1 MKRIIL
7 TVGLAAMLLSCQS
20 EESGPLD
27 ANTNPSSVEFTEIGD
42 GELMGSENFTASAL
56 VIENEEEW
64 NALKNQMDV
73 YNHYSELFTETEID
87 FTQFKIIAV
96 IDELRT
102 SAGYNIT
109 IASITESNNQLVV
122 DVENSDGGP
131 GSAATVMTQPFH
143 IVKIQRSNLP
153 VVFE

>member
-7 TVGLAAMLLSCQS
+7 TMGLAGMLLSCQS
-20 EESGPLD
+20 EESEPLA
-27 ANTNPSSVEFTEIGD
+27 ANTNPSSVEFTEIGN

-56 VIENEEEW
+56 VIENEEQW
-64 NALKNQMDV
+64 NALKAQMDLF
-73 YNHYSELFTETEID
+73 NHYSEGFTENNID
-87 FTQFKIIAV
+87 FSEYRIIAV
-96 IDELRT
+96 IDELRNYG
-102 SAGYNIT
+102 GYDIT
-109 IASITESNNQLVV
+109 VASITETDGQLIV